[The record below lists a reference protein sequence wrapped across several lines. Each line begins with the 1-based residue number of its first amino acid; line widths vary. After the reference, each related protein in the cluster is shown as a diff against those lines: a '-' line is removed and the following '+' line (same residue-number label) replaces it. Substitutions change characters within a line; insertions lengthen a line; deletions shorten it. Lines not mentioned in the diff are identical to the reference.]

1 MDQYNPGG
9 ILVKNNIKK
18 LYLYSFFHSLIFA
31 YVIERLFWASK
42 GITIIQVVWIELIYA
57 AIIVVLELPMGMYAD
72 RFSRKNLIVLDA
84 FFSILEIL
92 IISFAQNFWHFA
104 IAVAFSAVGFTLQSG
119 AHNALVYDTLAQQ
132 GETASFEK
140 VLGRI
145 EGFDNLA
152 AMVSGLIGGIIAAE
166 FDYVST
172 YRVSLISLV
181 IAFFIALSL
190 REVRFAPTENKK
202 WVLDDW
208 MEVLNFV
215 VHHKRVRKVMFAA
228 VVVSAAVNFL
238 FEFWQ
243 LYAEKV
249 SVAVIY
255 FGVIQM
261 VSFMVI
267 SLGGFCI
274 SYVKDTLGFRNAIIF
289 SLFAMAIGFAA
300 LSFDYRMIGLGMM
313 AVIYF
318 ASAIVEPVSLGYMH
332 QHAIDK
338 YRATIESAF
347 SVIEHLAVAVIGIPF
362 GLIATEISIFAGF
375 AFLSGVLALLTL
387 WSIVFFP
394 KTKEQ

>member
-1 MDQYNPGG
+1 MH
-9 ILVKNNIKK
+9 NNIKK

-84 FFSILEIL
+84 IFSILEIL
-92 IISFAQNFWHFA
+92 IISLAQSFWHFA
-104 IAVAFSAVGFTLQSG
+104 LAVALSAVGYTLQSG
-119 AHNALVYDTLAQQ
+119 AHNALIYDTLAQQ
-132 GETASFEK
+132 GETAAFDK

-145 EGFDNLA
+145 EGFGNLA
-152 AMVSGLIGGIIAAE
+152 TMVSGLVGGVIAAE
-166 FDYVST
+166 FNYVST
-172 YRVSLISLV
+172 YQVSLISLV
-181 IAFFIALSL
+181 IAFMIALSL
-190 REVRFAPTENKK
+190 KDMRHTPTEEEK
-202 WVLDDW
+202 WGLRDW
-208 MEVLNFV
+208 TAVLNFV
-215 VHHKRVRKVMFAA
+215 VHHKRVRKVMFVA

-243 LYAEKV
+243 LYAEAV
-249 SVAVIY
+249 SVDVIY

-261 VSFMVI
+261 VSFMSI
-267 SLGGFCI
+267 SLGGFSI
-274 SYVKDTLGFRNAIIF
+274 SYVKEKLGFGNTIIF
-289 SLFAMAIGFAA
+289 SLFAMGTGFACLA
-300 LSFDYRMIGLGMM
+300 FDYMLAGLVMM

-318 ASAIVEPVSLGYMH
+318 ASAIVEPVALGYMH

-347 SVIEHLAVAVIGIPF
+347 SVIEHLAIAAVGIPF
-362 GLIATEISIFAGF
+362 GLIATEISVFAGF
-375 AFLSGVLALLTL
+375 AFLSAVLALLTL

>member
-1 MDQYNPGG
+1 MNQHKPGG
-9 ILVKNNIKK
+9 ILVKSNITK

-42 GITIIQVVWIELIYA
+42 GVTIIQVVWIELIYA

-84 FFSILEIL
+84 VFSILEIL
-92 IISFAQNFWHFA
+92 IISYAQNFWHFA
-104 IAVAFSAVGFTLQSG
+104 VAVAMSAIGFTLQSG
-119 AHNALVYDTLAQQ
+119 AHNALVYDSLALE
-132 GETASFEK
+132 GKSESFDE
-140 VLGRI
+140 VLGRV
-145 EGFDNLA
+145 EGFGNLA
-152 AMVSGLIGGIIAAE
+152 AMASGLVGGFIAAQ

-172 YRVSLISLV
+172 YQVSLISLV

-190 REVRFAPTENKK
+190 KEVRVGSAEDKK
-202 WVLDDW
+202 WLLDDW
-208 MEVLNFV
+208 MAVLNFV

-249 SVAVIY
+249 SVELVY

-274 SYVKDTLGFRNAIIF
+274 SFVKDVLGFRNTVVF
-289 SLFAMAIGFAA
+289 SLFAMAMGFAA
-300 LSFDYRMIGLGMM
+300 LSFDYRIVGLGMM

-362 GLIATEISIFAGF
+362 GLIATEVSIFAGF
-375 AFLSGVLALLTL
+375 AFLSAVLALLTL
-387 WSIVFFP
+387 WSLVFFP

>member
-1 MDQYNPGG
+1 M
-9 ILVKNNIKK
+9 KNNIRK

-42 GITIIQVVWIELIYA
+42 GITIIEVVWIELIYA
-57 AIIVVLELPMGMYAD
+57 AIVVVLELPMGMYAD

-84 FFSILEIL
+84 FFAILEIL
-92 IISFAQNFWHFA
+92 IISLAQNFWHFA
-104 IAVAFSAVGFTLQSG
+104 LAVALAAVGYTLQSG

-132 GETASFEK
+132 DKTHTFDE

-145 EGFDNLA
+145 EGFGNLA
-152 AMVSGLIGGIIAAE
+152 AMVSGLIGGYIASQYS
-166 FDYVST
+166 YVST
-172 YRVSLISLV
+172 YQVSLISLV
-181 IAFFIALSL
+181 IAFVIALSL
-190 REVRFAPTENKK
+190 KEVRIAPAENKK
-202 WVLDDW
+202 WLLDDW
-208 MEVLNFV
+208 IAVLNFV

-249 SVAVIY
+249 SVELIY

-261 VSFMVI
+261 VSFLVI
-267 SLGGFCI
+267 SLGGFCV
-274 SYVKDTLGFRNAIIF
+274 SYVKSALGFRSTIIL
-289 SLFAMAIGFAA
+289 SLFAMALGFAA

-318 ASAIVEPVSLGYMH
+318 ASALVEPVSLGYMH
-332 QHAIDK
+332 QRAIDK

-362 GLIATEISIFAGF
+362 GLIATGISIFAGF
-375 AFLSGVLALLTL
+375 AFLSVILALLAL
-387 WSIVFFP
+387 WSLVFLP